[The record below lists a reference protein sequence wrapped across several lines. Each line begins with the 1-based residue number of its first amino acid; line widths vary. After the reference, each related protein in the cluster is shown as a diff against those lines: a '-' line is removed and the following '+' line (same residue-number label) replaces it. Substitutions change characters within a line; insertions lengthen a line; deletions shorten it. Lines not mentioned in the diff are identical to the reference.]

1 MPVDIEAARK
11 FLKTCIEFNHYSP
24 YIVLTVD
31 TYNDFVRR
39 ELIQWFWSNKDAYCV
54 NTHCNWPELV
64 RYVNMVWSYII
75 EATEGTYTS
84 DIVRQCACNVD
95 TRFHKF
101 KHHIKTKNERVTDR
115 TLVNDKWLEKLQ
127 KKVWDKLVK
136 GEVDSWTEGLSRL
149 YKEEKYG
156 LIE

>member
-11 FLKTCIEFNHYSP
+11 FLKTCIEFNCYSP

-64 RYVNMVWSYII
+64 RYVNMVWSYVI
-75 EATEGTYTS
+75 EATEGTYNS
-84 DIVRQCACNVD
+84 DVVRQCACNVD
-95 TRFHKF
+95 TRICKF
-101 KHHIKTKNERVTDR
+101 KNRIKTMNERVTDR
-115 TLVNDKWLEKLQ
+115 TLVNDIWLEKLRT
-127 KKVWDKLVK
+127 KVWDRLQS
-136 GEVDSWTEGLSRL
+136 GEVDSWTEGLTRL
-149 YKEEKYG
+149 YKEERYG
-156 LIE
+156 LIK

>member
-64 RYVNMVWSYII
+64 KYVNMVWSYVI
-75 EATEGTYTS
+75 EATEGRFDS

-95 TRFHKF
+95 TRICKF

-115 TLVNDKWLEKLQ
+115 TLVNDIWLEKLRT
-127 KKVWDKLVK
+127 KVWDKLQS
-136 GEVDSWTEGLSRL
+136 GEVNSWTEGLSML
-149 YKEEKYG
+149 YKEERYG
-156 LIE
+156 LIK